1 MIAYLVLLLA
11 IVSRILP
18 LQTHY
23 WNFTAVGGSLLF
35 FGARRPRWQT
45 AIAVLALAITD
56 FCLTHFA
63 YNYPFRVRGY
73 LITWAWYAGVC
84 LLGHGLLSRKAS
96 FLRVGAAVF
105 TSATSFF
112 VISNFVVWM
121 GMTAPGLYPHTFA
134 GLVDCYTTALP
145 FYGNDLVSTALV
157 AGALFGLPV
166 LAHKIAGA
174 MNHGND
180 SAAA

>member
-11 IVSRILP
+11 VVSRLAP
-18 LQTHY
+18 LQTHA
-23 WNFTAVGGSLLF
+23 WNFTAVGGSLLY
-35 FGARRPRWQT
+35 FGARRSRWQ
-45 AIAVLALAITD
+45 AVIAMVVLAATD
-56 FCLTHFA
+56 FYLTHFV
-63 YNYPFRVRGY
+63 YSYPFHVSGY

-84 LLGHGLLSRKAS
+84 LLGHALLSRNAS
-96 FLRVGAAVF
+96 FLRTSAAVL

-121 GMTAPGLYPHTFA
+121 GSTLYAHSVA
-134 GLVDCYTTALP
+134 GLAACYAVALP
-145 FYGNDLVSTALV
+145 FYGNDLVSTGLV

-166 LAHKIAGA
+166 LARKLAGFA
-174 MNHGND
+174 NPSNG

>member
-11 IVSRILP
+11 IVSRVIP
-18 LQTHY
+18 HS
-23 WNFTAVGGSLLF
+23 WNVTAVGGSLLY

-45 AIAVLALAITD
+45 VIAVLALAATD
-56 FCLTHFA
+56 FYLTHFI
-63 YNYPFRVRGY
+63 YSYPFLVRGY

-84 LLGHGLLSRKAS
+84 LLGHGLLSKKTSA
-96 FLRVGAAVF
+96 LRVGAAVF

-112 VISNFVVWM
+112 LISNFAVWL
-121 GMTAPGLYPHTFA
+121 GATLYARTFA
-134 GLVDCYTTALP
+134 GLMECYTIALP

-166 LAHKIAGA
+166 LARKFADAGS
-174 MNHGND
+174 HG
-180 SAAA
+180 STTA

>member
-23 WNFTAVGGSLLF
+23 WNFTAIGGSLLF

-45 AIAVLALAITD
+45 VIAVFALAVTD
-56 FCLTHFA
+56 FCLTRFA
-63 YNYPFRVRGY
+63 YSYPFHIRGY
-73 LITWAWYAGVC
+73 LITWAWYAGIC
-84 LLGHGLLSRKAS
+84 LLGNGLLSRKAS
-96 FLRVGAAVF
+96 ALRVGAAVF

-112 VISNFVVWM
+112 LISNFVVWM
-121 GMTAPGLYPHTFA
+121 GSTLYAHSFA
-134 GLVDCYTTALP
+134 GLSDCYAAALP

-166 LAHKIAGA
+166 LVHKIAGA
-174 MNHGND
+174 MSHGND